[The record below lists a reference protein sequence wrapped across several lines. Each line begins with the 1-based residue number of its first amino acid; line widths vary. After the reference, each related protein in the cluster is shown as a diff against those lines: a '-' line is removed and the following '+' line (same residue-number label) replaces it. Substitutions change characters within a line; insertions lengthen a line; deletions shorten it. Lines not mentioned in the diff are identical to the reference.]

1 MNSQNIWR
9 TTLFSIF
16 LCLFL
21 CSTRVEAQ
29 LDPQF
34 SLVVDGRTRLYRVHL
49 PTGHNPNTPT
59 PLLLLLHGGG
69 TQPDQ
74 SVLLYR
80 FNQISDRE
88 NFIVVYPQ
96 GTAGNA
102 GNYTWNAGNCCGFAS
117 NNRIDDVKFF
127 RLLIEKLKQDYNID
141 NQKVF
146 VAGNSNGAFMTY
158 RLGCEL
164 SDKIA
169 AIGISAGAFNLRN
182 PLALRQL
189 CKTARPLP
197 VIKFHGLLDQQVL
210 YQGGSGSAQ
219 TFVRYDNPVSRS
231 VQFWRGR
238 NGCSSFSTIVSQSG
252 NIVTDTWTNCTNGAN
267 VVLYTIR
274 NAGHSWA
281 GSIPVPGDP
290 DPPTQEIS
298 ASELMW
304 TFFQSHPMPAN

>member
-1 MNSQNIWR
+1 MNLRIVCQAILLSVLIG
-9 TTLFSIF
+9 LFSF
-16 LCLFL
+16 
-21 CSTRVEAQ
+21 SVHAQ
-29 LDPQF
+29 SGLDPQF
-34 SLVVDGRTRLYRVHL
+34 SIVVDGRTRLYRVHL
-49 PTGHNPNTPT
+49 PPGYNPNTPT
-59 PLLLLLHGGG
+59 PLMLLLHGGG

-80 FNQISDRE
+80 MNQISDRE

-96 GTAGNA
+96 GSAGNT

-141 NQKVF
+141 NRRLF
-146 VAGNSNGAFMTY
+146 VTGNSNGAFMTY

-169 AIGISAGAFNLRN
+169 AIGISAGAFNLRH
-182 PLALRQL
+182 PLAVRQL
-189 CKTARPLP
+189 CKAARPLP
-197 VIKFHGLLDQQVL
+197 LIKFHGLLDQHVL
-210 YQGGSGSAQ
+210 YQGGIGPAQ
-219 TFVRYDNPVSRS
+219 TFIHFDNPVSRS
-231 VQFWRGR
+231 VQFWRVK
-238 NGCSSFSTIVSQSG
+238 NDCSSFNTVTSPSG
-252 NIVTDTWTNCTNGAN
+252 NIVTDTWTNCTNGAD
-267 VVLYTIR
+267 VILYTIR

-304 TFFQSHPMPAN
+304 AFFRTHPMPTN